1 MTVHAIEN
9 DGIQDLYRD
18 LILDHARTPRH
29 FGRLDDATHTAQGIN
44 PLCGDKL
51 ALYLRVDE
59 AGTIAASTF
68 EGSGCAIS
76 VASASLLTETVTGM
90 PIDQAEAIFR
100 SITGRLTAAP
110 GNSNTEYEGA
120 LRQPADKL
128 RALDGVREFPS
139 RVKCATLAWHAL
151 HSALSSD
158 AVPAT
163 TE

>member
-1 MTVHAIEN
+1 MNVHALES
-9 DGIQDLYRD
+9 DDIQDLYRE

-29 FGRLDDATHTAQGIN
+29 FGRLDDATHSAQGIN

-51 ALYLRVDE
+51 TLYLRVDDD
-59 AGTIAASTF
+59 GTIAASTF

-76 VASASLLTETVTGM
+76 IASASLLSETVTGL
-90 PIDQAEAIFR
+90 PVEQAEAVFK
-100 SITGRLTAAP
+100 SVTDRLTATTIHP
-110 GNSNTEYEGA
+110 DTEIEVA
-120 LRQPADKL
+120 LRGRVAKL

-151 HSALSSD
+151 HAALDSD
-158 AVPAT
+158 AGPAT